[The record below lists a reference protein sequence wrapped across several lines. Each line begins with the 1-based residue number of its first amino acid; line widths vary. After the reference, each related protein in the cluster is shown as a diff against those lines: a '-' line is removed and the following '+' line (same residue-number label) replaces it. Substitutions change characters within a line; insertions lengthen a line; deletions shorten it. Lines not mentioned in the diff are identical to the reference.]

1 MPDSAASREWWR
13 EAVFYQ
19 IYPRSFQD
27 SNGDGVGDLP
37 GIISRL
43 DYLHDLGIDALWIS
57 PFYRSP
63 MADFGYDVADY
74 CDVDP
79 VFGTLADFDRLLAGA
94 HERGIRVIV
103 DFVPNH
109 SSDQHP
115 WFIDARSSRT
125 SEHRD
130 WYVWA
135 DPKPDGSPPNNWR
148 STFARFGPAWTLDER
163 TGQYY
168 LHSFAPQQPD
178 LNWWNPKVRAAMDA
192 ALRFWLDRHVDG
204 FRIDVAHM
212 MARDPEL
219 RDTPVLVDGSERPA
233 TSDWPGVHDILRSFR
248 RTIDSYPDR
257 MAVGEVW
264 LGDMAA
270 IARYYGERS
279 DELHMAF
286 NFFFF
291 FQPWQASAFRG
302 SVDMFESALPPG
314 AWPDYT
320 LSNHDQSRPASRY
333 DREGLGQARARL
345 AAMMLLTLRGTP
357 FLYYGEELGMTD
369 VPIPPELARDPDGR
383 DPYRTPMQW
392 DASPHAGFT
401 TGTPWL
407 PVSPS
412 YARVNA
418 GAELAEPSS
427 LLNLYRGLL
436 RLRRSS
442 EALRL
447 GSYTPVELGEGIF
460 AYLRQAGAERLLVI
474 LNFKN
479 EAWRLSLGQ
488 LAPSAELMI
497 STQDRAAISLQQ
509 LELAANEG
517 LLLRL

>member
-1 MPDSAASREWWR
+1 LTEQGGREWWR
-13 EAVFYQ
+13 QAVFYQ

-43 DYLHDLGIDALWIS
+43 DYLAGLGIDALWIS

-79 VFGTLADFDRLLAGA
+79 VFGTLADFDRLLAAA
-94 HERGIRVIV
+94 HERGIRVTI

-115 WFIDARSSRT
+115 WFLDSRSGRASAQ
-125 SEHRD
+125 RD

-135 DPKPDGSPPNNWR
+135 DPKPDGSPPNNWA
-148 STFARFGPAWTLDER
+148 STFARFGPAWTFDQR

-178 LNWWNPKVRAAMDA
+178 LNWWNPKVREAMDGV
-192 ALRFWLDRHVDG
+192 LRFWLDRGVDG

-219 RDTPVLVDGSERPA
+219 RDTPVLLEGVERPA
-233 TSDWPGVHDILRSFR
+233 MADWPGVHDILRSFR

-264 LGDMAA
+264 LSDMPA
-270 IARYYGERS
+270 IARYYGES
-279 DELHMAF
+279 ADELHMAF

-291 FQPWQASAFRG
+291 FQPWHASAFRAC
-302 SVDMFESALPPG
+302 VDGFEAALEPA

-333 DREGLGQARARL
+333 DDGGLGQERARL

-369 VPIPPELARDPDGR
+369 GSIPAALARDPDGR

-412 YARVNA
+412 FRTANVAR
-418 GAELAEPSS
+418 ELADAGS
-427 LLNLYRGLL
+427 LLNLYRRLL
-436 RLRRSS
+436 RFRRTS

-447 GSYTPVELGEGIF
+447 GSYTPIDAGDGVF
-460 AYLRQAGAERLLVI
+460 AYLRQAGAERLLVL
-474 LNFKN
+474 LNFEN
-479 EAWRLSLGQ
+479 EPRRLSLAQ
-488 LAPSAELMI
+488 LTPGAELVI
-497 STQDRAAISLQQ
+497 STRERPAR
-509 LELAANEG
+509 LEPLVLGANEG
-517 LLLRL
+517 IVVRI